1 MANVNNH
8 EKQERY
14 PGERFELINR
24 IPFAAR
30 RVLLIGAGKG
40 ELGYMLRKR
49 AGVEVHG
56 IEQDPSKR
64 QVCKVTLDVVYPGRF
79 GDARILSRLP
89 NGFYDAVVIL
99 DTGQFADALEA
110 GLQLLK
116 PCLAR
121 HAWVFLAL
129 QETQSV
135 QPDFDR
141 LLVRQRYL
149 YYDSLAAQDDWP
161 KDSRLYILVDAAY
174 ALAEH
179 VDQLLAAGFPDR
191 ALHLLELAPDKI
203 ATTTDQRPYLMAL
216 RIKCLRHWSACN
228 PPERLAFLYKAY
240 ELFSE
245 TMLYDPYNKTLFE
258 AMADYWAS
266 EGMPDIA
273 ARFMRILRQ
282 SQGEPKPTETTGLAA
297 PSRHEPPPSPPRWTP
312 RATLPHILYVIHPN
326 PHYGID
332 VLYDGLCEVLGDE
345 NVVDFPYKPTLHGEI
360 VEKYRHY
367 PCNANRQGRPKSL
380 DMVLAELR
388 SGAYDLVVFADCEIK
403 IGREN
408 LTAISAAAGD
418 TPLCLVDATDT
429 FDDMR
434 LPLACAIDIS
444 PHTPC
449 FKREMMTTLDYGIN
463 TFPMPF
469 AYMDCRAPGELQEE
483 RDLDV
488 FWAGQRAFGTRRHY
502 LEYLEKTF
510 HRTFGGK
517 FTQEAYTQ
525 ALGRARIGLNLAGA
539 GFDTVR
545 YWELPAHGAM
555 LLSERL
561 PIHIPFD
568 FEEDKEAVYF
578 SDLHECAEKLR
589 YYLEHP
595 EEAAMIAR
603 AGRDKFLNYHTAS
616 ARARQFLA
624 WMRSLYPDRL

>member
-1 MANVNNH
+1 MANVNNPI
-8 EKQERY
+8 KQERY

-24 IPFAAR
+24 IPFAAQ

-56 IEQDPSKR
+56 TEQDPSMR
-64 QVCKVTLDVVYPGRF
+64 QVCKVTLDVTYPGRF
-79 GDARILSRLP
+79 GDTRILSRLP
-89 NGFYDAVVIL
+89 RQFFDAVIVV
-99 DTGQFADALEA
+99 DTGQFADAIEP

-116 PCLAR
+116 PYLAR
-121 HAWVFLAL
+121 HAWVFLVL
-129 QETQSV
+129 QDDQSAK
-135 QPDFDR
+135 PDFDR
-141 LLVRQRYL
+141 LLLRQGYL
-149 YYDSLAAQDDWP
+149 CYDSLIARDGWP
-161 KDSRLYILVDAAY
+161 KDSLLYILVDAAY
-174 ALAEH
+174 AIVDH
-179 VDQLLAAGFPDR
+179 IDQLLAGGFPDR
-191 ALHLLELAPDKI
+191 ALHLLELAPEKI
-203 ATTTDQRPYLMAL
+203 AATTDQRPYLMAL

-258 AMADYWAS
+258 VMADYWAS

-273 ARFMRILRQ
+273 ARFMRIWRQ
-282 SQGEPKPTETTGLAA
+282 SQDEPEPMQTTDMPA
-297 PSRHEPPPSPPRWTP
+297 PNRYESPVFPPPWTP
-312 RATLPHILYVIHPN
+312 RVSLPRILYVIHPN

-332 VLYDGLCEVLGDE
+332 VLYDGLCELLGDE
-345 NVVDFPYKPTLHGEI
+345 HVVDFPYKPTLHGEI
-360 VEKYRHY
+360 IEKYRHY
-367 PCNANRQGRPKSL
+367 PCNANRKGIRKSL
-380 DMVLAELR
+380 NTVLDELR

-403 IGREN
+403 IGRDN
-408 LTAISAAAGD
+408 LMAIAAAAGD

-434 LPLACAIDIS
+434 LPLACAIGIS
-444 PHTPC
+444 PQTPC
-449 FKREMMTTLDYGIN
+449 FKREMMTAIDYGVN

-469 AYMDCRAPGELQEE
+469 AYMDSRVPGELKEE

-510 HRTFGGK
+510 NRAFGGK

-525 ALGRARIGLNLAGA
+525 TLGRTRIGLNLAGA

-568 FEEDKEAVYF
+568 FEEGKEAVYF
-578 SDLHECAEKLR
+578 SDLHECADKLR

-603 AGRDKFLNYHTAS
+603 AGREKFRECHTAS

-624 WMRSLYPDRL
+624 WMRSLYPERL